1 MKNLLKSYGGWPLLE
16 KHWKKPNQ
24 SIEQLMGEMRSE
36 LNEHFL
42 ISVLVGPDDK
52 NSSVN
57 ILLVDQ
63 LILALPSREYYLKS
77 SSNTDLEAYLNY
89 MTKISLI
96 LGADPATVSDD
107 MQEVLDFETQLASV
121 SFPFKHKHH

>member
-1 MKNLLKSYGGWPLLE
+1 
-16 KHWKKPNQ
+16 
-24 SIEQLMGEMRSE
+24 MGKMRSE

-77 SSNTDLEAYLNY
+77 NSNTDLEAYLNY
-89 MTKISLI
+89 MTKIALI
-96 LGADPATVSDD
+96 LGADPATASDD
-107 MQEVLDFETQLASV
+107 MQEVLEFETQLANV
-121 SFPFKHKHH
+121 SYSTIHKHHK